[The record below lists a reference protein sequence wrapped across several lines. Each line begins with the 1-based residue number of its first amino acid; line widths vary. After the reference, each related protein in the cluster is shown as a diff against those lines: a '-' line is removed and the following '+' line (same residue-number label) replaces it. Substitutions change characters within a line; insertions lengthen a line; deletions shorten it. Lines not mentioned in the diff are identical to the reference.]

1 MHADRTNRAAL
12 ALLGLL
18 LLALGVSGL
27 LLGAGVF
34 GDRAAH
40 RTLLDNSVSRFIGA
54 HGSWLWPAAA
64 AVMIVIALLAV
75 RWLLTVL
82 FSTARLA
89 DITVAGDHSAGRTTL
104 TSTALGDALSGEIE
118 TYRGVHSARSH
129 LEGDPTNP
137 RLAVTVD
144 TDRNADLAALRRHIE
159 TDALA
164 HARHALDLP
173 DLPIRL
179 DITITRQRSARVT

>member
-1 MHADRTNRAAL
+1 MHADRVNRAAL

-18 LLALGVSGL
+18 LLALGVSGI

-34 GDRAAH
+34 GEDAAH
-40 RTLLDNSVSRFIGA
+40 RNLLDNSISHFIGA
-54 HGSWLWPAAA
+54 HGGWVWPAV
-64 AVMIVIALLAV
+64 AVVAVVIALLSL

-82 FSTARLA
+82 FSTGRLA

-118 TYRGVHSARSH
+118 SYRGVHSARTH

-137 RLAVTVD
+137 QLAVTVN
-144 TDRNADLAALRRHIE
+144 TQQNADLAALRRHIE
-159 TDALA
+159 TNALA
-164 HARHALDLP
+164 HARHALGVP

-179 DITITRQRSARVT
+179 DITVTRQRSARVT